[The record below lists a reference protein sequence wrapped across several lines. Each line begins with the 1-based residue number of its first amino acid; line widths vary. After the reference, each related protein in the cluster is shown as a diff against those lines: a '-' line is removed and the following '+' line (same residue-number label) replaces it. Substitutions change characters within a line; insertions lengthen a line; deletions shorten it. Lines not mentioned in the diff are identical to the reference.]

1 MLLKEWQ
8 MLRIYSKRWQ
18 TMAKIAVNDNDNV
31 NDSVNV
37 IDIDIKDCFFE

>member
-1 MLLKEWQ
+1 
-8 MLRIYSKRWQ
+8 
-18 TMAKIAVNDNDNV
+18 MAKIAVNDNDNV